1 LKGDPESLRQVQE
14 LIRDMQRLDP
24 SRFPGNPAMVQELR
38 GRVLGEVDKLELE
51 LQRASEAKQ
60 SGQVHNAD
68 SQPVPPGYEDAV
80 AEYFRRLS
88 KTP

>member
-1 LKGDPESLRQVQE
+1 
-14 LIRDMQRLDP
+14 MQRLAP
-24 SRFPGNPAMVQELR
+24 GRFPGNPAMVEKLHN
-38 GRVLGEVDKLELE
+38 RVLGEVDRLELE

-60 SGQVHNAD
+60 SGQAHNAD

>member
-1 LKGDPESLRQVQE
+1 
-14 LIRDMQRLDP
+14 
-24 SRFPGNPAMVQELR
+24 MVEKLHN
-38 GRVLGEVDKLELE
+38 RVLGEVDRLELE

-60 SGQVHNAD
+60 SGHVHNAD